1 MKNNKRIIFYLLLIG
16 AVLCVFAVGR
26 MGVKE
31 RSVTAYSFD
40 TVCDI
45 TAYTASDK
53 PLANAVKILE
63 KYDKMWSAE
72 NEDSEIFKL
81 NNGENVSLSN
91 ETSDIIAY
99 AESFEHDDLFNIYI
113 DSLVKDWDIKN
124 NQGNI
129 PDVSK
134 ALADMHNKKGI
145 NLGGVA
151 KVYVCDKIAEEM
163 KKDGV
168 SSALI
173 NLGGNVY
180 ALGKKPTGE
189 EWRIG
194 IADPKNPDN
203 IIGSIRG
210 ENLSVVTSG
219 DYQRYFEKDGVRYH
233 HIFDSKTGFPAN
245 SEIRSATIIGESSAL
260 CDVLSTMVFVA
271 GVEEGAKLLKE
282 YNVGGIIVTDDT
294 VYFSKNIEYI
304 FKQSTFSSTSIR
316 YWFFILND
324 LRY

>member
-81 NNGENVSLSN
+81 NNGESVSLSN

-113 DSLVKDWDIKN
+113 DSLVKAWDIKN

-151 KVYVCDKIAEEM
+151 KGYVCDKIAEEM

-173 NLGGNVY
+173 NLGGNV
-180 ALGKKPTGE
+180 
-189 EWRIG
+189 
-194 IADPKNPDN
+194 
-203 IIGSIRG
+203 
-210 ENLSVVTSG
+210 
-219 DYQRYFEKDGVRYH
+219 
-233 HIFDSKTGFPAN
+233 
-245 SEIRSATIIGESSAL
+245 
-260 CDVLSTMVFVA
+260 
-271 GVEEGAKLLKE
+271 
-282 YNVGGIIVTDDT
+282 
-294 VYFSKNIEYI
+294 
-304 FKQSTFSSTSIR
+304 
-316 YWFFILND
+316 
-324 LRY
+324 